1 MFMLSENIRLL
12 RQAKGLSQ
20 VDLSKELGV
29 TKQCVS
35 NWENDNVVPSIEM
48 LIKIAEYFGVTT
60 DYLLGRTEA
69 VCVDVSGLTKNQI
82 SHISHIISDF
92 KEMNSK
98 Q

>member
-1 MFMLSENIRLL
+1 MLNENIKLL

-20 VDLSKELGV
+20 VELSKALGV

-48 LIKIAEYFGVTT
+48 LVKIADYFKVTT
-60 DYLLGRTEA
+60 DYLLGRTQA
-69 VCVDVSGLTKNQI
+69 VTIDVSGLTKSQI

-92 KEMNSK
+92 EEINNK
-98 Q
+98 